1 MVRAFYHSNRKVI
14 DTRGFF
20 FFEILKQKGKFLEE
34 REAASRIGERAR
46 GRATGDRGEQNTVY
60 TQIDDICIKIIIE
73 IR

>member
-1 MVRAFYHSNRKVI
+1 MWALMSNSNNPHGLTKPS
-14 DTRGFF
+14 TQS
-20 FFEILKQKGKFLEE
+20 LLYMKAKFLEE